1 MLLFTTSVRYAVN
14 ELRLYEYGFRR
25 YDAPSVTGLSLE
37 QLNEAARAIRD
48 YFNSD
53 QETLYIV
60 VEQDGREVALFNPKE
75 RAHMEDVK
83 GLVRLVYWLQ
93 DVTLAY
99 ALSYA
104 VLAYVWAREA
114 PVRSLARGCVWGG
127 GLTLGA
133 VVLLAL
139 GSLVNF
145 GDLWVQF
152 HELAF
157 ANELWQLDPQT
168 DRLIQM
174 FPEPFW
180 RDATLFVGLVTVA
193 QALALMAVSALY
205 LRLRRSKVQNR
216 RLPELALG

>member
-25 YDAPSVTGLSLE
+25 YDVPAVTGLSLE
-37 QLNEAARAIRD
+37 QLNEAARTIKD

-53 QETLYIV
+53 QETLYV
-60 VEQDGREVALFNPKE
+60 QVEQDGQETALFSPKE
-75 RAHMEDVK
+75 RAHMQDVK
-83 GLVRLVYWLQ
+83 ELVRLVYWVQ
-93 DVTLAY
+93 DVSLAY
-99 ALSYA
+99 VLSYT

-114 PVRSLARGCVWGG
+114 PLRSLARGALWGG
-127 GLTLGA
+127 GLTLGTVA
-133 VVLLAL
+133 FLGL

-152 HELAF
+152 HEVAF
-157 ANELWQLDPQT
+157 TNDLWQLDPRT

-180 RDATLFVGLVTVA
+180 RDATLFVGLLTVA
-193 QALALMAVSALY
+193 QALAIMAVSGLY
-205 LRLRRSKVQNR
+205 LRLRRSKVPR
-216 RLPELALG
+216 SRLRELALG